1 MNTIRKS
8 LMVAMTVLSLG
19 GVGVAA
25 HAQDAQGRHGHAL
38 TQEQRAAKVAE
49 HKAKRAER
57 IAKHQQALH
66 DSLKLTAAQEPA
78 WTAFVSAT
86 TPTFAHPAVDRAAL
100 AQLSA
105 PERMEK
111 RLELHK
117 QHLAKQEARLAAVK
131 TFYAQLTAEQKKT
144 FDAAAHRMHGRHGG
158 HRGHGG
164 HHMGG
169 MHRGA

>member
-8 LMVAMTVLSLG
+8 LMVAMTALSLG
-19 GVGVAA
+19 TVGVVA
-25 HAQDAQGRHGHAL
+25 HAADAQGRHGHAL
-38 TQEQRAAKVAE
+38 TQEQRAAKMAE
-49 HKAKRAER
+49 HKAKLAER

-78 WTAFVSAT
+78 WAAFVSAT
-86 TPTFAHPAVDRAAL
+86 TPTLAHPAVDRAAL

-117 QHLAKQEARLAAVK
+117 QHLVKQETRLAAVK

-144 FDAAAHRMHGRHGG
+144 FDAATHRMHGRGHG
-158 HRGHGG
+158 GHGG

-169 MHRGA
+169 MHRGV